1 MQADVPYRC
10 LPNLL
15 AACSA
20 RAPEA
25 PVILAPGRA
34 PLTYGAL
41 VRHAQETGR
50 ALRRFGVGVHDRV
63 ALIVANGPDLATA
76 VLEVAA
82 HAIVAP
88 LNPDLPASDLA
99 VALEGLR
106 ARTVIFPVG
115 QGGQARA
122 IAHALGLAILDL
134 VPLGDGAAGL
144 FALDGRPRSGGAP
157 EARVG
162 SDDIAVLLHTS
173 GTTSRPKRVPITHGQ
188 LCDVAYATA
197 TALGV
202 TAADRCLAVP
212 GVFHSHG
219 LGTLATC
226 VMAGSSIACLGRF
239 SAGAFFQAMAAC
251 GPTWYTAV
259 PTVHHAILS
268 EAGAHADTVA
278 RSRLRLIRTAS
289 MACPP
294 SLIRAIETTF
304 QAPVIETLG
313 MAETASQI
321 ASNPLPPG
329 IRKLGSVGRPNA
341 LELRIVDEVGARVPS
356 GTPGEIVVRG
366 AGVMR
371 GYDDDPEANRR
382 AFVGG
387 WFHTGDEGYLDAD
400 GYLFI
405 TGRLKELINRGGA
418 KIAPR
423 EVDEALMEHPAVA
436 QAVAFAVPHTRLGE
450 EVAAAVVLRPGTTV
464 TEAEIR
470 QYAAKRLADF
480 KVPRRVFVL
489 DTLPT
494 GPTGKIQRIG
504 LAQRLAA
511 AAPMMEY
518 AAPRTEAE
526 AALADVWAQV
536 LDVPR
541 VGIHDDF
548 FHLGGDS
555 LQAVTVLARARD
567 IFGTP
572 LPPESL
578 FVAATVAELARLVDA
593 ARARAAASPQPLPT
607 ATVEREDVAF

>member
-10 LPNLL
+10 LPDLL
-15 AACSA
+15 AAWSA

-25 PVILAPGRA
+25 PAILAPGRA

-50 ALRRFGVGVHDRV
+50 ALRRFGVGAHDRV

-115 QGGQARA
+115 QGGEARA
-122 IAHALGLAILDL
+122 LAHALGLAILDL

-144 FALDGRPRSGGAP
+144 FALQGKPRSCAAA

-173 GTTSRPKRVPITHGQ
+173 GTTSQPKRVPIMHGQ
-188 LCDVAYATA
+188 LCRVAYATT

-212 GVFHSHG
+212 GLFHSHG
-219 LGTLATC
+219 VGTLATC
-226 VMAGSSIACLGRF
+226 VMAGSSIACLEHF
-239 SAGAFFQAMAAC
+239 SAGTFFQAMAAC
-251 GPTWYTAV
+251 EPTWYTAV
-259 PTVHHAILS
+259 PTIHHAILGD
-268 EAGAHADTVA
+268 AAAYADTVA

-294 SLIRAIETTF
+294 SLIRAIEATF

-329 IRKLGSVGRPNA
+329 IRKLGSVGLPNA
-341 LELRIVDEVGARVPS
+341 LELRIVDEVGAVVPS
-356 GTPGEIVVRG
+356 GTPGEIIVRG
-366 AGVMR
+366 AGVVR
-371 GYDDDPEANRR
+371 GYDDDPEADRR

-387 WFHTGDEGYLDAD
+387 WFHTGDQGYLDAD
-400 GYLFI
+400 GYLYV

-450 EVAAAVVLRPGTTV
+450 EVAAAVVLRPGTTA
-464 TEAEIR
+464 TEPEIR
-470 QYAAKRLADF
+470 QYAAMRLADF
-480 KVPRRVFVL
+480 KVPRRVLVL
-489 DTLPT
+489 DTLPM
-494 GPTGKIQRIG
+494 GPTGKIQRSG

-511 AAPMMEY
+511 ASPTTEY
-518 AAPRTEAE
+518 TAPRTEAE
-526 AALADVWAQV
+526 AALAEVWAHV

-555 LQAVTVLARARD
+555 LQAARVLAHASEIFRA
-567 IFGTP
+567 P

-578 FVAATVAELARLVDA
+578 FAAPTVAELARLIDA
-593 ARARAAASPQPLPT
+593 ARAAPAVSPEPLTAAT
-607 ATVEREDVAF
+607 DEREDIAF

>member
-1 MQADVPYRC
+1 
-10 LPNLL
+10 
-15 AACSA
+15 
-20 RAPEA
+20 
-25 PVILAPGRA
+25 
-34 PLTYGAL
+34 
-41 VRHAQETGR
+41 
-50 ALRRFGVGVHDRV
+50 
-63 ALIVANGPDLATA
+63 
-76 VLEVAA
+76 
-82 HAIVAP
+82 
-88 LNPDLPASDLA
+88 
-99 VALEGLR
+99 
-106 ARTVIFPVG
+106 
-115 QGGQARA
+115 
-122 IAHALGLAILDL
+122 
-134 VPLGDGAAGL
+134 
-144 FALDGRPRSGGAP
+144 
-157 EARVG
+157 
-162 SDDIAVLLHTS
+162 
-173 GTTSRPKRVPITHGQ
+173 VPITHGQ

-226 VMAGSSIACLGRF
+226 VMAGSSIACLERF

-341 LELRIVDEVGARVPS
+341 LELRIVDEVGAIVPS

-567 IFGTP
+567 IFGAP

-607 ATVEREDVAF
+607 ATDEREDVAF